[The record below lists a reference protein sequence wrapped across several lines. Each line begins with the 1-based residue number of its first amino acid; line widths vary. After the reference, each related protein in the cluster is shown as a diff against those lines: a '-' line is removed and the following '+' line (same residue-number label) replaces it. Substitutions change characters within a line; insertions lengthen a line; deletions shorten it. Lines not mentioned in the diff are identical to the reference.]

1 MFQPRYL
8 SALRTIVFSI
18 VSTMGSV
25 FWTSLL
31 LVILFYLFGVL
42 NTQIVT
48 DHCRALKYASVP
60 TECNPELL
68 RFWASVPQSMLTLF
82 LSVTNGIGWDEALQ
96 PLYGVSTVAIMSLIL
111 YIVITVLAVLNTAAA
126 SEQGRCTMP
135 VHFNCHH
142 VFMQQ
147 FLHQVVSSVL
157 YMLPMYVIACV
168 VFIHVICN
176 DVVQYGKL
184 QQPYQ

>member
-1 MFQPRYL
+1 
-8 SALRTIVFSI
+8 
-18 VSTMGSV
+18 MGSV

-111 YIVITVLAVLNTAAA
+111 YIVITVLAVLNTVTGVFCNMAIESARA
-126 SEQGRCTMP
+126 DKEMATMRQMQKHEAQ
-135 VHFNCHH
+135 VDALRG
-142 VFMQQ
+142 VFEEINPDQDGM
-147 FLHQVVSSVL
+147 SVISL
-157 YMLPMYVIACV
+157 EEL
-168 VFIHVICN
+168 
-176 DVVQYGKL
+176 K
-184 QQPYQ
+184 